1 MQRRALIVGLGL
13 AAVWPMLAYAQQQ
26 AMPVIGFAAET
37 TVKLNERFLAG
48 VRKGLAEYGYVE
60 GQNFRFE
67 FQEAN
72 FQNDL
77 LPILIRK
84 LVDEKVTLIVTNT
97 TLETEAAKAATQS
110 IPIVFT
116 MSSDPVENGLV
127 SSLNK
132 PGANITG
139 IFNLGMMILGK
150 RLEVL
155 HELVPSATK
164 IAFLTDPGNTT
175 LSKLQMPQI
184 QAAADLLGTSLLN
197 VYAHSPDEFE
207 AAFDTAIRG
216 GAGGMIVGTD
226 NLFTAAS
233 DTQWVAL
240 AARYRLPTIY
250 GNDRFVKAG
259 GLVSY
264 AVDWDE
270 GRVAVGRYAGR
281 ILKGEKPADLPVQQ
295 STRTI
300 LIINL
305 KTAKALGITVPA
317 ALLATADEVIE

>member
-139 IFNLGMMILGK
+139 IFNLGMVILGK

-216 GAGGMIVGTD
+216 GAGGMIVGMD
-226 NLFTAAS
+226 SIFVAPS

-250 GNDRFVKAG
+250 GNDR
-259 GLVSY
+259 L
-264 AVDWDE
+264 
-270 GRVAVGRYAGR
+270 
-281 ILKGEKPADLPVQQ
+281 
-295 STRTI
+295 
-300 LIINL
+300 
-305 KTAKALGITVPA
+305 
-317 ALLATADEVIE
+317 